1 MEKTTLVLVPDF
13 TSFSCQIVMV
23 QTTFF
28 MGSLWYKNEEKKI
41 FRNYV
46 HFSQVFKTTKILSN
60 CFPREVERIFIT
72 RTLSSLF
79 LSSILSFLP
88 LVLLRLLQF
97 HSFLYCILM
106 AFRSCLFGNHL
117 QFKSRCISKTIREA
131 IGTL

>member
-1 MEKTTLVLVPDF
+1 MEKTTLLLVPDF
-13 TSFSCQIVMV
+13 TSFSCQIAMV

-28 MGSLWYKNEEKKI
+28 MGSLWYKNEEKI

-46 HFSQVFKTTKILSN
+46 HFPQVFKTAKILPN
-60 CFPREVERIFIT
+60 CFPREVGRIFIT
-72 RTLSSLF
+72 QTLPSLF

-106 AFRSCLFGNHL
+106 AFRSCFIQEPL
-117 QFKSRCISKTIREA
+117 T
-131 IGTL
+131 T